1 MITFSSGKKST
12 ATTRTCLRKNA
23 LSYPL
28 NFEEKEMLNQSMML
42 NGEKGVKRLYEY
54 TVTRG
59 GRFAPG
65 WWYVTPT
72 PSPPP
77 KDGQVTFYP
86 TNISVPPMKIQAWLA
101 LANTR
106 FVLAS
111 TSTDARINK
120 DLWFFCAENN
130 SQTLLKVKPRDSGGR
145 ISWDNENAPMPFPL
159 AHGEIIHC
167 YIGTVPYK

>member
-1 MITFSSGKKST
+1 
-12 ATTRTCLRKNA
+12 
-23 LSYPL
+23 
-28 NFEEKEMLNQSMML
+28 MLNQGMML
-42 NGEKGVKRLYEY
+42 NGENNMTSGAKHLYEY
-54 TVTRG
+54 TVTKG
-59 GRFAPG
+59 GRVAHG

-72 PSPPP
+72 PSNPP

-111 TSTDARINK
+111 ISTDARINK

>member
-1 MITFSSGKKST
+1 
-12 ATTRTCLRKNA
+12 
-23 LSYPL
+23 
-28 NFEEKEMLNQSMML
+28 MLNQGMML
-42 NGEKGVKRLYEY
+42 NGALGSKRLYEY

-72 PSPPP
+72 PSNPP

-86 TNISVPPMKIQAWLA
+86 TNISIPPIKIHAWLA
-101 LANTR
+101 LANKR

-145 ISWDNENAPMPFPL
+145 ISWVNGNAPMPFPL